1 MKPTVLNMVFGE
13 PQLHYKYLCII
24 FILLHIVFRIAGF
37 IMHVESNTNIVM
49 VTYIC
54 T

>member
-1 MKPTVLNMVFGE
+1 MPSVLNMVSE
-13 PQLHYKYLCII
+13 NPNYTADKYLCII

-37 IMHVESNTNIVM
+37 IMHVQSNTNIVM
-49 VTYIC
+49 ITYIC